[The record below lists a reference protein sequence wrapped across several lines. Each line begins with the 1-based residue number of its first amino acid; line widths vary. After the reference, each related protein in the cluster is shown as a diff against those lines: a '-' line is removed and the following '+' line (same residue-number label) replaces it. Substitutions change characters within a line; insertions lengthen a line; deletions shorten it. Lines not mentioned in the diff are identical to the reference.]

1 MTGTA
6 ENLVLI
12 LFAVTML
19 WVAASSRLELYARM
33 LGWQGVLLFVVALG
47 NIAPEEKFTLAFVA
61 VETLLLKGLV
71 IPMYLIRVIRRNE
84 IRRET
89 EPYLPNLYSLAVAV
103 GLTAVGFVLAFL
115 VRLGHHPVHPCLFGA
130 AVAVILNA
138 LFILLTR
145 KKFITHIIAFVFLE
159 NGIFLLS
166 LAVAGEMPFVVN
178 LGVMLDVFMWVL
190 LAGVFVR
197 TMKDAI
203 PGQHIDK
210 LRGLRG

>member
-1 MTGTA
+1 MIMA
-6 ENLVLI
+6 SENLLII

-33 LGWQGVLLFVVALG
+33 LGVQGVLLFVVAIANISMDEKLTLG
-47 NIAPEEKFTLAFVA
+47 FIA
-61 VETLLLKGLV
+61 VETLVLKGIIIPAFLIKV
-71 IPMYLIRVIRRNE
+71 IQDNE

-89 EPYLPNLYSLAVAV
+89 EPYLPNLFSLAVAV
-103 GLTAVGFVLAFL
+103 ALAVVGFVLAFL
-115 VRLGHHPVHPCLFGA
+115 TQAKNHPIHPCLFGA
-130 AVAVILNA
+130 AVSVILNA

-145 KKFITHIIAFVFLE
+145 KKFITHIIAFIFLE

-166 LAVAGEMPFVVN
+166 LAVAGEMPFIVN
-178 LGVMLDVFMWVL
+178 LGVVLDILMWVL

-197 TMKDAI
+197 MMKAAI
-203 PGQHIDK
+203 PAQHVDK

>member
-1 MTGTA
+1 MIETS
-6 ENLVLI
+6 ENLLI
-12 LFAVTML
+12 IFFAVTML

-33 LGWQGVLLFVVALG
+33 LGWQGVLLFIVAIA

-61 VETLLLKGLV
+61 VETLVLKGVV
-71 IPMYLIRVIRRNE
+71 IPVYMIRVIRNNE

-89 EPYLPNLYSLAVAV
+89 EPYLPNLYSLVVAV
-103 GLTAVGFVLAFL
+103 GLTIVGFVLAFL
-115 VRLGHHPVHPCLFGA
+115 TRMTSHPVHPCLFGA
-130 AVAVILNA
+130 AVSVILNA

-166 LAVAGEMPFVVN
+166 LAVAEEMPFVVN
-178 LGVMLDVFMWVL
+178 LGVVLDVFMWVL
-190 LAGVFVR
+190 LTGVFVR